1 MCVGVYICVC
11 VYRTIFLV
19 MLQHPDLF
27 FSSVMQTVITCEK
40 LKNAPPVLMRHTRC
54 TETFNATVAFL
65 HDSLWF
71 SEKHACPL
79 AFSSYCAILKTINI
93 TTLKRHGAT
102 SMEAQGLDVGFRN
115 TRKQHTQA
123 LLPFHTLERCFR
135 NRALFLQICERT
147 DWTVRDGTKCS
158 AKKKHSYFF

>member
-115 TRKQHTQA
+115 TPSPFTIPYPGAMLQKQGPLSPNLWT
-123 LLPFHTLERCFR
+123 
-135 NRALFLQICERT
+135 NRLDSEG
-147 DWTVRDGTKCS
+147 WNKM
-158 AKKKHSYFF
+158 